1 MSKKI
6 KLSIDTVDGIVDYI
20 SMLESRIPEE
30 HMFKMTKDQS
40 EAIADMLIKLADARY
55 DEEEN

>member
-1 MSKKI
+1 MSKI
-6 KLSIDTVDGIVDYI
+6 KLSIDTVDSIVDYI
-20 SMLESRIPEE
+20 SMLESRVPAEN
-30 HMFKMTKDQS
+30 MFDKTKDQA

>member
-1 MSKKI
+1 MSKI
-6 KLSIDTVDGIVDYI
+6 KLSIDTVDSIVDYI
-20 SMLESRIPEE
+20 IMLASRVPAEN
-30 HMFKMTKDQS
+30 MFDKTKDQS

>member
-20 SMLESRIPEE
+20 SMLESRIPEDRL
-30 HMFKMTKDQS
+30 FKMTKDQS
-40 EAIADMLIKLADARY
+40 EAIADMLVKLADARY

>member
-1 MSKKI
+1 MSKI
-6 KLSIDTVDGIVDYI
+6 KLSIDTVDSIVDYI
-20 SMLESRIPEE
+20 SMLESRIPTEN
-30 HMFKMTKDQS
+30 MFNKTKDQS